1 MQFNTT
7 FYASPVVLVSVHHLY
22 NPQVGMKSFVSP
34 ENNII
39 SAWVEVNKQAVSI
52 SLYERLTIE
61 TSVHKLLLFHL
72 VLFGLCVGS

>member
-7 FYASPVVLVSVHHLY
+7 FYASPVVLVSVHHLH
-22 NPQVGMKSFVSP
+22 NPQVGMKSLVSP

-52 SLYERLTIE
+52 LLYEGLTIE

>member
-7 FYASPVVLVSVHHLY
+7 FYASPIVLVSVHHLY
-22 NPQVGMKSFVSP
+22 NPQVGMKSLVSP

-39 SAWVEVNKQAVSI
+39 SAWVEVNN
-52 SLYERLTIE
+52 EGLTIE

-72 VLFGLCVGS
+72 ELFGLCVGS